1 MNTTCSHAAAFAPTR
16 WTMVLNAADPTSTV
30 AFAAL
35 SALCETYRRPL
46 YAFIRRRGYSPADAE
61 DLIQG
66 FFCRIIDKNY
76 LRAVNPAKGKF
87 RTFLLTALSNFL
99 RNEWAHAHRQK
110 RGGYKSLLSLDA
122 VDDEGRYL
130 AEPRD
135 GLTPEKLFERQW
147 AETILE
153 RVMSRLGQESA
164 HPPEVFAA
172 LKPFLTRDEES
183 SAYQQLG
190 QRFKMSPVA
199 LRVAV
204 HRLRESWRI
213 ILRDEVLQ
221 TLAPGENVDEEI
233 RYLITALMQPGRM

>member
-1 MNTTCSHAAAFAPTR
+1 MNTTCSNAAPFAPTR
-16 WTMVLNAADPTSTV
+16 WTMVLNAADPTSNV

-35 SALCETYRRPL
+35 STLCETYRHPL
-46 YAFIRRRGYSPADAE
+46 YAFIRRQGYPPADAE

-87 RTFLLTALSNFL
+87 RTFLLTALSNFIK
-99 RNEWAHAHRQK
+99 NEWAHAHRQK
-110 RGGYKSLLSLDA
+110 RGGDKPVLSIDA
-122 VDDEGRYL
+122 VDDEGRSL

-135 GLTPEKLFERQW
+135 GLTPEKIFERQW

-153 RVMSRLGQESA
+153 RVMSRLGRECA
-164 HPPEVFAA
+164 HPPEVFGA

-190 QRFKMSPVA
+190 ERFKMSPGA

-204 HRLRESWRI
+204 HRLRESWRR
-213 ILRDEVLQ
+213 ILREEVSQ

-233 RYLITALMQPGRM
+233 RYLIAVLM